1 MNADSQ
7 IVVDGLLTRYTK
19 MGAGKTL
26 LFLHGWG
33 DSGDTF
39 RELATALSSGYCVWL
54 LDLPGFGKTQ
64 SPASTWN
71 IPDYSRFVA
80 AFAKKAGFQP
90 DVIIGHSNGG
100 TIAIDVVANK
110 LLKPNKLVLLASAGV
125 RSEYNGRKKALRLLA
140 KGAKVVTKPLP
151 KNVQTKLKKRAYK
164 SIGSDLFVAEHLQE
178 TFKNVVTYD
187 VTEEA
192 AQVSIP
198 TLLMYGSNDEAT
210 PARYG
215 DIFHQQIKGSQ
226 LLIVPGAGHFIHH
239 EATEKLVTATKEF
252 IDG

>member
-7 IVVDGLLTRYTK
+7 IVVDGLLTHYAK

-39 RELATALSSGYCVWL
+39 GVVAADLSAQYEVWL

-71 IPDYSRFVA
+71 IPDYAQFVS
-80 AFAKKAGFQP
+80 AFTKKAGCQP

-100 TIAIDVVANK
+100 TIAIDLVANN
-110 LLKPNKLVLLASAGV
+110 LLKPKKLVLLASAGV

-151 KNVQTKLKKRAYK
+151 KNVQTKLKKKAYK

-192 AQVSIP
+192 AGVSIP
-198 TLLMYGSNDEAT
+198 TLLIYGSKDEAT
-210 PARYG
+210 PPRYG
-215 DIFHQQIKGSQ
+215 DIFHRQIKGSK
-226 LLIVPGAGHFIHH
+226 LLKLPGVGHFVHQ
-239 EATEKLVTATKEF
+239 EAAEQVASAVREF